1 MVYREKHTNEIVTIT
16 STIAVV
22 GIQMYYFQSSGSN
35 KTLILPVD
43 MFNKIY
49 EPCKFNIGDNIT
61 IDGESYQTI
70 ESIIDGAYVVGAGAN
85 RSTVAFENE
94 PEWELYQSKIDMD
107 KFTTDLF
114 STVKTIMKENEE
126 FEKKYNTEDTTTT
139 VTLEE
144 WLVYD
149 LRYNDYNTIKGTA
162 EYIAEMKASPYSNC
176 RLIKLIGVQVITI
189 DEKC

>member
-49 EPCKFNIGDNIT
+49 EPCKFSIGDNIT

-70 ESIIDGAYVVGAGAN
+70 ESIIDGAYIVSSGAN

-94 PEWELYQSKIDMD
+94 PEWELYQSKVDMD
-107 KFTTDLF
+107 KFTADLF